1 MAEYTANVHD
11 GHGPVQTS
19 GLRDHRRRVA
29 LVVITGMM
37 TVFWTGASIGWGPM
51 QLLLEEDGAFE
62 DQCTE
67 YGQLPCPAQ
76 TTKLLNVNFYAQLTL
91 ILSPVFGIF
100 ADLYGPLFMTTL
112 STVFLIAGFGGVILA
127 VARDID
133 VLLYISFLFVSMMT
147 MTAYQN
153 IIQVGMLFRGKTQQR
168 VISLMNALLDSGTLT
183 YLGLWAIQNASG
195 VRLEF
200 LISAYLLAG
209 TCFFGAAMYLWHVV
223 VPVSAGTNDNNE
235 EPTEEPK
242 LDATAEEREGN
253 IDREGGPMPKG
264 ANFTM
269 EETKSLNDNLNQRIG
284 DPEIDVNMKKGQDDG
299 RDVAIPPNVSR
310 TVEDAVAPNDGYDE
324 DEDGNHVLISERS
337 ILQQLKSKQFL
348 LLLLFYTFYSCFN
361 VYALGTA
368 RDFLAY
374 LGDDETG
381 NLYLSLFVL
390 MTPVSLLGLPFMDYI
405 VNRYGYHAGL
415 QSINVLA
422 LSYSIVKVSSA
433 SLNVQVLGFVLFSMF
448 RCFLFTVCFSFLPT
462 FMVGKVV
469 GRGVGVM
476 VLCQGV
482 TSLLNIPLSSWAVNR
497 LDGNFFLPNLL
508 YTILIMPF
516 FYVAW
521 LMGAG
526 IMVEKRASVLLTE
539 SRGSNRQLVHP
550 EPRKKTIENACPLN
564 EV

>member
-1 MAEYTANVHD
+1 
-11 GHGPVQTS
+11 
-19 GLRDHRRRVA
+19 
-29 LVVITGMM
+29 M
-37 TVFWTGASIGWGPM
+37 TVFWTGAFFGWGPM

-62 DQCTE
+62 DQCPE
-67 YGQLPCPAQ
+67 NDPLPCPAQ

-91 ILSPVFGIF
+91 ILSPVFGIWV
-100 ADLYGPLFMTTL
+100 DLYGPLCMTAL
-112 STVFLIAGFGGVILA
+112 STVFLIAGFGGLILA
-127 VARDID
+127 VTRDID
-133 VLLYISFLFVSMMT
+133 VMLYISFIFVGMMVNSSH
-147 MTAYQN
+147 QN

-168 VISLMNALLDSGTLT
+168 VISVLNALFDSGALT

-195 VRLEF
+195 VKLEF
-200 LISAYLLAG
+200 LIGAYLLAG

-223 VPVSAGTNDNNE
+223 VPVSAGENGNDDGQ
-235 EPTEEPK
+235 TEELK

-253 IDREGGPMPKG
+253 VDRQGGPAPKG

-269 EETKSLNDNLNQRIG
+269 EETKVLKDSLNQRIG
-284 DPEIDVNMKKGQDDG
+284 DPEIDVNTKKSQDDG
-299 RDVAIPPNVSR
+299 RDVAMPPNDSR
-310 TVEDAVAPNDGYDE
+310 TVDDAAAPNNGDDE
-324 DEDGNHVLISERS
+324 DEDGKYVLISERP
-337 ILQQLKSKQFL
+337 ILHQLKSKQFL
-348 LLLLFYTFYSCFN
+348 LLLLFYSFYSCLN

-405 VNRYGYHAGL
+405 LNEYGYHAGL

-422 LSYSIVKVSSA
+422 LSYSVVKVSSD
-433 SLNVQVLGFVLFSMF
+433 SLNVQVLGFLLFSMF
-448 RCFLFTVCFSFLPT
+448 RCFLFTVCYSFLPT
-462 FMVGKVV
+462 FMSGKVV

-482 TSLLNIPLSSWAVNR
+482 TSLVNIPLSSWAVNR

-508 YTILIMPF
+508 YTILLMPF

-526 IMVEKRASVLLTE
+526 IMVEKRASVLLTK
-539 SRGSNRQLVHP
+539 SRESNRQIVNP
-550 EPRKKTIENACPLN
+550 EPR
-564 EV
+564 